1 MKKYIAA
8 ILFTFLVGCSQIVLE
23 PANFAWPIETVLDV
37 RDDGTISE
45 ERYSF
50 STNVKALFFAETN
63 DSSAYKK
70 ESVRIIRDT
79 KGFYFM
85 IASGFKNVYVFK
97 ADEGNFSLDNIINI
111 SEFPLDLPA
120 FNQRAPYIELL
131 EGEEHVAFLNSEGIK
146 GEEN

>member
-1 MKKYIAA
+1 MKKYISA
-8 ILFTFLVGCSQIVLE
+8 ILLTFLLGCSQIVLE
-23 PANFAWPIETVLDV
+23 PTDFAWPIETVLDV

-45 ERYSF
+45 ERYSLT
-50 STNVKALFFAETN
+50 TNVKAMFFAEKN

-70 ESVRIIRDT
+70 ESVRVIRDT

-85 IASGFKNVYVFK
+85 VASGFKNVYVFR
-97 ADEGNFSLDNIINI
+97 ATNGTLSLENKINV

-146 GEEN
+146 GEKN

>member
-1 MKKYIAA
+1 MKKYITA
-8 ILFTFLVGCSQIVLE
+8 ILFTFLLGCSQIVLE
-23 PANFAWPIETVLDV
+23 PTDFAWPIETVLDI
-37 RDDGTISE
+37 RDDGSVSE

-50 STNVKALFFAETN
+50 STNLKAMFFAEKN

-85 IASGFKNVYVFK
+85 ISSGFKNVYVFK
-97 ADEGNFSLDNIINI
+97 ADKGKLSLENKINV